1 VRAQDKVDR
10 ARYWIAAKFN
20 PGLLFFVGPDRMPT
34 MERRLAAILAADMVG
49 FSRQMQEDEVRTL
62 ENLNLVRTMIVDPE
76 VATHRGRIFKNT
88 GDGFLAEFAS
98 AVDAL
103 NCARAIQEAIGLHN
117 QPEIPG
123 EQVVFRMGMNI
134 GDIILENDDVF
145 GDGVNI
151 AARLEPLA
159 PPGGIV
165 VADTVH
171 DQLWNKADFGF
182 EPLGSKQL
190 KNITDPVEVYLVVAE
205 QAAEPRR
212 NRPLAAASSKED
224 VPVLAILPFENM
236 SADADQEFLAD
247 GLAEDLISS
256 LSQIGHLAVSPR
268 SSAFT
273 FKGRAAT
280 VEEIGQELGARYI
293 VTGSLRKSADRIR
306 VSVQL
311 ADAQTGNHMWS
322 NRYDRMLDD
331 IFAVQD
337 EITLT
342 VATALQVKLTEGEQ
356 ALLRYTSTNNVEAW
370 TQFIRG
376 LSHFRTVNAESY
388 RHARACFERA
398 REHDPDSAQIVAM
411 LACTL
416 AIEGR
421 FHWGADRDD
430 TLQQAKEFADQAL
443 RIDPKNADAWAALG
457 YWHMAYMRLEESVAA
472 YGRAADLEPEHAD
485 LRALYALALTF
496 AERPEEAI
504 REVRSA
510 IRLNP
515 LGPGWYFGILGH
527 AFRYAGRYDEALAV
541 LSDYKD
547 RSTGFGLVD
556 MVLTC
561 ADMGDM
567 ESARTHGV
575 NLLAARPEF
584 TVDNWALTQNC
595 LDPDRLA
602 RDRASLVG
610 AGLP

>member
-1 VRAQDKVDR
+1 
-10 ARYWIAAKFN
+10 
-20 PGLLFFVGPDRMPT
+20 MPA

-49 FSRQMQEDEVRTL
+49 FSRQMQDDEVRTL
-62 ENLNLVRTMIVDPE
+62 ENLNLVRTTIVDPE
-76 VATHRGRIFKNT
+76 ISTHRGRIFKHT

-103 NCARAIQEAIGLHN
+103 DCARAIQAAISLHN

-123 EQVVFRMGMNI
+123 QQVVFRMGLNI
-134 GDIILENDDVF
+134 GDIMLENDDVF

-159 PPGGIV
+159 PGGGIV

-171 DQLWNKADFGF
+171 DQLWNKADVGF
-182 EPLGSKQL
+182 EPLGRKQL
-190 KNITDPVEVYLVVAE
+190 KNIVDPVDVYLVVEGAGGD
-205 QAAEPRR
+205 RR
-212 NRPLAAASSKED
+212 RSRTVAPAGKD
-224 VPVLAILPFENM
+224 IPVLAILPFENM
-236 SADADQEFLAD
+236 SADPDQEFLAD

-256 LSQIGHLAVSPR
+256 LSQIGHLSVTPR

-280 VEEIGQELGARYI
+280 VQEIGRDLGARYV

-306 VSVQL
+306 ISVQL
-311 ADAQTGNHMWS
+311 ADAQTGGHMWS
-322 NRYDRMLDD
+322 NRYDRTLDD

-342 VATALQVKLTEGEQ
+342 VATALQVELTEGEQ

-388 RHARACFERA
+388 RHARASFEQA
-398 REHDPDSAQIVAM
+398 LAHDPASAQIIAM

-421 FHWGADRDD
+421 FHWVADRDD
-430 TLQQAKEFADQAL
+430 TLQRAKSFADQAL
-443 RIDPKNADAWAALG
+443 EIDPKNADAWAALG
-457 YWHMAYMRLEESVAA
+457 YWHMAHMQLEESVDA
-472 YGRAADLEPEHAD
+472 YGRAAELAPEHAD
-485 LRALYALALTF
+485 LRALSALALTF

-504 REVRSA
+504 REAQAA

-527 AFRYAGRYDEALAV
+527 AYRYAGRYDEALGV
-541 LSDYKD
+541 LSEYND

-567 ESARTHGV
+567 ESARAHGA

-584 TVDNWALTQNC
+584 TIENWALTQNC
-595 LDPDRLA
+595 LDPERLA
-602 RDRASLVG
+602 RDRASLLS

>member
-1 VRAQDKVDR
+1 
-10 ARYWIAAKFN
+10 
-20 PGLLFFVGPDRMPT
+20 

-49 FSRQMQEDEVRTL
+49 FSRQMQDDEVRTL
-62 ENLNLVRTMIVDPE
+62 ENLNLVRNKIVDRE
-76 VATHRGRIFKNT
+76 ISGNRGRIFKNT

-103 NCARAIQEAIGLHN
+103 TCARAIQAAIDQHN
-117 QPEIPG
+117 QPERPG
-123 EQVVFRMGMNI
+123 EQVVFRMGLNI
-134 GDIILENDDVF
+134 GDIILENGDVF

-171 DQLWNKADFGF
+171 DQLWNKADVGF
-182 EPLGSKQL
+182 EPQGSKDL
-190 KNITDPVEVYLVVAE
+190 KGIADPVEVFLVVE
-205 QAAEPRR
+205 GRTEDRR
-212 NRPLAAASSKED
+212 RSRATASAPAGED
-224 VPVLAILPFENM
+224 IPVLAILPFENM
-236 SADADQEFLAD
+236 STDADQEFLAD
-247 GLAEDLISS
+247 GIAEDLISS
-256 LSQIGHLAVSPR
+256 LSQIGHLSVTPR

-273 FKGRAAT
+273 LKGRAAT
-280 VEEIGQELGARYI
+280 VEEIGRELGARYV
-293 VTGSLRKSADRIR
+293 VTGSLRKSDDRIR
-306 VSVQL
+306 ISVQL
-311 ADAQTGNHMWS
+311 ADAQTGRHMWS
-322 NRYDRMLDD
+322 NRFDRMLDD

-342 VATALQVKLTEGEQ
+342 VATALQVELTEGEQ
-356 ALLRYTSTNNVEAW
+356 ALLRYTSTNNVDAW

-376 LSHFRTVNAESY
+376 LSHFRTVNADSY
-388 RHARACFERA
+388 RQARSCFEQARA
-398 REHDPDSAQIVAM
+398 HDPDSAQIIAM

-421 FHWGADRDD
+421 FHWVADRDE
-430 TLQQAKEFADQAL
+430 TLQRAQSLADQAL
-443 RIDPKNADAWAALG
+443 ERDPENADAWAALG
-457 YWHMAYMRLEESVAA
+457 YWHMAYLRLEESVAA
-472 YGRAADLEPEHAD
+472 YRRAAELAPAHAD
-485 LRALYALALTF
+485 LRALSALALTF

-504 REVRSA
+504 REVQSA

-527 AFRYAGRYDEALAV
+527 AFRYAGRYDEALRV
-541 LSDYKD
+541 LSEYND

-561 ADMGDM
+561 ADMGDL
-567 ESARTHGV
+567 ESAREHAAD
-575 NLLAARPEF
+575 LLAARPDF
-584 TVDNWALTQNC
+584 TVEIWALTQNC

-602 RDRASLVG
+602 RDRASLLA

>member
-1 VRAQDKVDR
+1 
-10 ARYWIAAKFN
+10 
-20 PGLLFFVGPDRMPT
+20 

-49 FSRQMQEDEVRTL
+49 FSRQMQDDEVRTL
-62 ENLNLVRTMIVDPE
+62 ENLNLVRTTIVDPE
-76 VATHRGRIFKNT
+76 ISTHRGRIFKHT

-103 NCARAIQEAIGLHN
+103 DCARAIQAAISLHN

-123 EQVVFRMGMNI
+123 QQVVFRMGLNI
-134 GDIILENDDVF
+134 GDIMLENDDVF

-159 PPGGIV
+159 PGGGIV

-171 DQLWNKADFGF
+171 DQLWNKADVGF
-182 EPLGSKQL
+182 EPLGRKQL
-190 KNITDPVEVYLVVAE
+190 KNIVDPVDVYLVVEGAGGD
-205 QAAEPRR
+205 RR
-212 NRPLAAASSKED
+212 RSRTVAPAGKD
-224 VPVLAILPFENM
+224 IPVLAILPFENM
-236 SADADQEFLAD
+236 SADPDQEFLAD

-256 LSQIGHLAVSPR
+256 LSQIGHLSVTPR

-280 VEEIGQELGARYI
+280 VQEIGRDLGARYV

-306 VSVQL
+306 ISVQL
-311 ADAQTGNHMWS
+311 ADAQTGGHMWS
-322 NRYDRMLDD
+322 NRYDRTLDD

-342 VATALQVKLTEGEQ
+342 VATALQVELTEGEQ

-388 RHARACFERA
+388 RHARASFEQA
-398 REHDPDSAQIVAM
+398 LAHDPASAQIIAM

-421 FHWGADRDD
+421 FHWVADRDD
-430 TLQQAKEFADQAL
+430 TLQRAKSFADQAL
-443 RIDPKNADAWAALG
+443 EIDPKNADAWAALG
-457 YWHMAYMRLEESVAA
+457 YWHMAHMQLEESVDA
-472 YGRAADLEPEHAD
+472 YGRAAELAPEHAD
-485 LRALYALALTF
+485 LRALSALALTF

-504 REVRSA
+504 REAQAA

-527 AFRYAGRYDEALAV
+527 AYRYAGRYDEALGV
-541 LSDYKD
+541 LSEYND

-567 ESARTHGV
+567 ESARAHGA

-584 TVDNWALTQNC
+584 TIENWALTQNC
-595 LDPDRLA
+595 LDPERLA
-602 RDRASLVG
+602 RDRASLLS

>member
-1 VRAQDKVDR
+1 
-10 ARYWIAAKFN
+10 
-20 PGLLFFVGPDRMPT
+20 

-49 FSRQMQEDEVRTL
+49 FSRQMQDDEVRTL
-62 ENLNLVRTMIVDPE
+62 ESLNLVLTTIVEPE
-76 VATHRGRIFKNT
+76 ISAHRGRIFKKM

-103 NCARAIQEAIGLHN
+103 NCARAIQTAIHLHN
-117 QPEIPG
+117 QPETPG
-123 EQVVFRMGMNI
+123 EQVVFRMGLNI

-159 PPGGIV
+159 PAGGIV

-171 DQLWNKADFGF
+171 DQLWNKADVGF

-190 KNITDPVEVYLVVAE
+190 KNIADPVDVYLVVPEPVAE
-205 QAAEPRR
+205 RRR
-212 NRPLAAASSKED
+212 NQSPTAALPKED

-236 SADADQEFLAD
+236 SADPDQEFLAD
-247 GLAEDLISS
+247 GIAEDLISS
-256 LSQIGHLAVSPR
+256 LSQIGHLSVTPR
-268 SSAFT
+268 SSVFT

-280 VEEIGQELGARYI
+280 VQEIGDTLGARFV
-293 VTGSLRKSADRIR
+293 VTGSLRKSTDRIR

-311 ADAQTGNHMWS
+311 ADAQTGSHMWS
-322 NRYDRMLDD
+322 NRYDRQLDD

-342 VATALQVKLTEGEQ
+342 VATALQVELTEGEQ

-370 TQFIRG
+370 TEFIRG
-376 LSHFRTVNAESY
+376 LSYFRTVHAESY

-398 REHDPDSAQIVAM
+398 REHDPESAQIMAM

-421 FHWGADRDD
+421 FHWSVDRDD
-430 TLQQAKEFADQAL
+430 TLLRAKTIADQAL
-443 RIDPKNADAWAALG
+443 EIDPKNADAWAALG
-457 YWHMAYMRLEESVAA
+457 YWHMAHMQLEESVAA
-472 YGRAADLEPEHAD
+472 YGRAAELAPEHAD
-485 LRALYALALTF
+485 LRALSALALTF

-504 REVRSA
+504 REVQSA

-527 AFRYAGRYDEALAV
+527 AYRYAGRYDEALTV
-541 LSDYKD
+541 LSEYND

-567 ESARTHGV
+567 DGARSHGV

-584 TVDNWALTQNC
+584 TVENWALTQNC
-595 LDPDRLA
+595 LDPDRLT
-602 RDRASLVG
+602 RDRASLVD

>member
-1 VRAQDKVDR
+1 
-10 ARYWIAAKFN
+10 
-20 PGLLFFVGPDRMPT
+20 

-49 FSRQMQEDEVRTL
+49 FSRQMQDDEVRTL
-62 ENLNLVRTMIVDPE
+62 ENLNLVRTMIVDRE
-76 VATHRGRIFKNT
+76 ISGNRGRIFKNT

-103 NCARAIQEAIGLHN
+103 TCARAIQTAIHQHN
-117 QPEIPG
+117 QPERPG
-123 EQVVFRMGMNI
+123 EQVVFRMGLNI
-134 GDIILENDDVF
+134 GDIILENGDVF

-171 DQLWNKADFGF
+171 DQLWNKADVGF
-182 EPLGSKQL
+182 ESQGSKQL
-190 KNITDPVEVYLVVAE
+190 KGIADPVEVFLVVEGRTEDRRRSRPSAS
-205 QAAEPRR
+205 EP
-212 NRPLAAASSKED
+212 AGED
-224 VPVLAILPFENM
+224 IPVLAILPFENM
-236 SADADQEFLAD
+236 STDPDQDFLAD
-247 GLAEDLISS
+247 GIAEDLISS
-256 LSQIGHLAVSPR
+256 LSQIGHLSVTPR
-268 SSAFT
+268 SSVFT

-280 VEEIGQELGARYI
+280 VEEIGQELGARYV
-293 VTGSLRKSADRIR
+293 VTGSLRKSANRIR
-306 VSVQL
+306 ISVQL
-311 ADAQTGNHMWS
+311 ADAQTGSHMWS
-322 NRYDRMLDD
+322 NRFDRTLDD

-342 VATALQVKLTEGEQ
+342 VATALQVELTEGEQ

-376 LSHFRTVNAESY
+376 LSHFRTVNADSY
-388 RHARACFERA
+388 RQARACFEQA
-398 REHDPDSAQIVAM
+398 QAQDPDSAQIVAM

-421 FHWGADRDD
+421 FYWVANRDE
-430 TLQQAKEFADQAL
+430 TLGRAKSLADQAL
-443 RIDPKNADAWAALG
+443 ERDPANADAWAALG
-457 YWHMAYMRLEESVAA
+457 YWHMAYHQLEESVAA
-472 YGRAADLEPEHAD
+472 YRRAVELAPAHAD
-485 LRALYALALTF
+485 LRALSALALTF

-504 REVRSA
+504 REVQSA

-527 AFRYAGRYDEALAV
+527 AFRYAGRYDEALGV
-541 LSDYKD
+541 LSEYND

-561 ADMGDM
+561 ADMGDP
-567 ESARTHGV
+567 ESARKHAAD
-575 NLLAARPEF
+575 LLAARPDF
-584 TVDNWALTQNC
+584 TVETWALTQNC

-602 RDRASLVG
+602 RDRASLVA